1 MIRPGGYRW
10 LCYRQSLPRVVGPL
24 HRWQRRWPP
33 QALAAAVSYG
43 YQALEQAPLSNAE
56 VEVLLYMREEEKLA
70 HDVCVALYEQWGL
83 PIFRNISRSEQTHKD
98 AVKTLVERYGL
109 PDLTAGRDAGVFMNP
124 ELQ

>member
-1 MIRPGGYRW
+1 
-10 LCYRQSLPRVVGPL
+10 VA
-24 HRWQRRWPP
+24 P

-43 YQALEQAPLSNAE
+43 YQDVTNVNEGGNPAIEQAPLSNAE